1 MRNMY
6 ESLSFKQ
13 RLITPKKEKGDNMAK
28 ILVADDEELIRKLI
42 GDCLKKNG
50 HTVLEAEDGDR
61 AIEIF
66 KKNPDIKLAVLD
78 IMMPETDG
86 WQVCRKIRETS
97 GVPVILVSARSED
110 FDQIMGFES
119 GADDYVTKPF
129 SLAVLSRRI
138 ETLLQRGAVQTP
150 IKSNADADIITV
162 NGLTVNPTAYE
173 VTLNGEKIELTLK
186 EFGIIHKLCKSP
198 GRVYSR
204 DKLLDEI
211 WGMDYEGDIRTVDSH
226 VARLRTK
233 LGDWGNENIVTVY
246 GTGYKVN
253 KT

>member
-1 MRNMY
+1 
-6 ESLSFKQ
+6 
-13 RLITPKKEKGDNMAK
+13 MAK
-28 ILVADDEELIRKLI
+28 ILIADDEELIRKLI
-42 GDCLKKNG
+42 GDCLKKSG
-50 HTVLEAEDGDR
+50 HTVLEAEDGEQ
-61 AIEIF
+61 AINLF
-66 KKNPDIKLAVLD
+66 KKNPDIKLALLD
-78 IMMPETDG
+78 IMMPEIDG

-97 GVPVILVSARSED
+97 GIPVMLVSARSQD

-138 ETLLQRGAVQTP
+138 ESLLQRGAVQTP
-150 IKSNADADIITV
+150 TKQKEDDGKIIIDDLEV
-162 NGLTVNPTAYE
+162 NVSAHE
-173 VTLNGEKIELTLK
+173 VTLNGERIDLTLK
-186 EFGIIHKLCKSP
+186 EFNILHKLCKSP

-211 WGMDYEGDIRTVDSH
+211 WGMDYDGDIRTVDSH

-233 LGDWGNENIVTVY
+233 LGNWGNKNILTVY

-253 KT
+253 NK